1 VRQGAHTQCVRCR
14 TQRPLSADESLRL
27 SVATLRGVP
36 THIRQAERVES
47 LAASPEASGVGVRL
61 LNHGNRTAQ
70 PGSIMP
76 PRSSHTMKTF
86 HSIADKYYFVWAF
99 AMPVTS
105 YSLFPSI
112 QGTTV
117 GYMMCFLSLPVVLL
131 YGGTDRRRYI
141 NFMLAAL
148 LIWVFML
155 FTTQL
160 SDAATSFEPDLT
172 KVRTF
177 VMRSSLFTQSLYLAA
192 VVLYVG
198 YVYIFYKPTWDRW
211 LLAAATLFALY
222 GIYEV
227 VYFLLTGQ
235 AGDFVSNR
243 RFGQN
248 LGADISDTF
257 SGSAFQTIDIKGIT
271 VQRLKSLTGEPSM
284 YALSMFPFWVYFN
297 ARAKSRLPVWI
308 IGASLIMSTSSTALI
323 GYLCYLAIRVRKL
336 GFDPIKAT
344 ITVLVLLVIAIQ
356 LYGGDQHVA
365 GRNRSQPVVR
375 RRVRLY
381 SLYRSVLD
389 PAREHG
395 RGRHGFRRI
404 RRTVSRVQTGLGAAR
419 HGFAPMLRRDWRHDD
434 GVGAGVRL
442 SGALDLHRH
451 GVRAAVSPES
461 CGSARLGGQFDER

>member
-1 VRQGAHTQCVRCR
+1 
-14 TQRPLSADESLRL
+14 
-27 SVATLRGVP
+27 
-36 THIRQAERVES
+36 
-47 LAASPEASGVGVRL
+47 
-61 LNHGNRTAQ
+61 
-70 PGSIMP
+70 MP
-76 PRSSHTMKTF
+76 RRSSHTMKTV
-86 HSIADKYYFVWAF
+86 HSIADNYYFVWAF
-99 AMPVTS
+99 AMPITS
-105 YSLFPSI
+105 YSLLPSI

-117 GYMMCFLSLPVVLL
+117 GYLMCFLSLPVVLL

-172 KVRTF
+172 KVTLVDYLDTHTF
-177 VMRSSLFTQSLYLAA
+177 VMRDSLFTQSLYLAA

-198 YVYIFYKPTWDRW
+198 YVYVFYKPKWDRW

-227 VYFLLTGQ
+227 VYFLATGQ
-235 AGDFVSNR
+235 AGDFISNR

-248 LGADISDTF
+248 LAGADISDTF

-344 ITVLVLLVIAIQ
+344 VTLLVLLVIAFLARDYIADMYRFMVSDKVDSTSAMERSDNFTMAINMWMDGTVPNQ
-356 LYGGDQHVA
+356 LFGVGFGYIRSTDLFSTLLVNIGVVGTAFVA
-365 GRNRSQPVVR
+365 FVVLYPAFKLDWEPEGIALR
-375 RRVRLY
+375 QCCVATGVMMMVSVPEFAYLAPWTLIAMAYARLY
-381 SLYRSVLD
+381 RQSL
-389 PAREHG
+389 A
-395 RGRHGFRRI
+395 
-404 RRTVSRVQTGLGAAR
+404 
-419 HGFAPMLRRDWRHDD
+419 
-434 GVGAGVRL
+434 
-442 SGALDLHRH
+442 
-451 GVRAAVSPES
+451 
-461 CGSARLGGQFDER
+461 ARLGSVANMTNANAQASLRRSSARSRRRSS